1 MDTSATIRHLQT
13 LMGRLSP
20 GEGPTS
26 IPFLGMVSSAA
37 SHRLLSVSLPQSALF
52 FILSGTKTIIHGEN
66 RIELKTGQGFLYPA
80 RMETIIENRPDRANG
95 RYLALCLVYDEDMV
109 GRVVSERSGPEI
121 RPPLSLEA
129 LKTDCDALVGSS
141 LNHLLH
147 MAAASPDNKR
157 LLSLCREELL
167 LLMAERTDCLPLLW
181 DAVSTWSSRCC
192 RLIGMEPGRAWT
204 AEAIAAKLG
213 TSERS
218 LRRHLN
224 EENTSLRSL
233 FREVRLNSGLAMLQ
247 TGTATVGE
255 TAYRCGYNSAS
266 RFAGLFRERFGVSPS
281 QILQYNAVLDQPLAG
296 S

>member
-1 MDTSATIRHLQT
+1 
-13 LMGRLSP
+13 
-20 GEGPTS
+20 
-26 IPFLGMVSSAA
+26 MVSSVT

-66 RIELKTGQGFLYPA
+66 RITLKTGQGFLYPA
-80 RMETIIENRPDRANG
+80 RLETIIENCPDSSNG
-95 RYLALCLVYDEDMV
+95 RYLALCLVYDEDML
-109 GRVVSERSGPEI
+109 GRVASSGPKT
-121 RPPLSLEA
+121 RLSFSLEA
-129 LKTDCDALVGSS
+129 LKMDCDTHVGSS

-147 MAAASPDNKR
+147 MAAASPDNER

-167 LLMAERTDCLPLLW
+167 LLIAERTDSLPLLW
-181 DAVSTWSSRCC
+181 SAVSTWSSRCC
-192 RLIGMEPGRAWT
+192 RLISMEPGRPWT
-204 AEAIAAKLG
+204 AEAVAARLG

-218 LRRHLN
+218 LRRHLS
-224 EENTSLRSL
+224 EENTSLRSI

-281 QILQYNAVLDQPLAG
+281 QVLQYNAVLDQHLAE